1 MQEQSKKLAN
11 MKDKIKPLFEV
22 YISSLQRQLD
32 TTKNEKCRLE
42 GDLKNMQDVVEDFKA
57 K

>member
-1 MQEQSKKLAN
+1 